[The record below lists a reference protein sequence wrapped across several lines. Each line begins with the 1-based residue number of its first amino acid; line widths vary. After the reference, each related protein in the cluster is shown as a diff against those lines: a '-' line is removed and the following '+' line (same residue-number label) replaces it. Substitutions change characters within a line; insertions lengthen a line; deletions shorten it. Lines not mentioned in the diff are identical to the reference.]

1 MIESTHRKVRRVLI
15 ASSHGLFGQGLR
27 SLLQD
32 RKQTN
37 VEIVGIVSSLHEAT
51 QALDKLDPDLI
62 IVDYD
67 DETLNRDEFLARF
80 VEGEK
85 KLRLV
90 LLSLQSPKEALVY
103 DRRSLAAAHIDEWLE
118 EWTHLEEQ
126 SIIPIKQ
133 ENQAGNRRK
142 DMKHLIIAGILVV
155 VVTAL
160 LILGLGHVRL
170 LPTQASAQARPID
183 NLFGLEFRV
192 IAFLFALIVV
202 FMLYSVIVF
211 RRKPGDTSDAAHIEG
226 NTKLEV
232 VWTVAPLATVLVFAY
247 LGGQSLAETLRPD
260 PQALEIKVIGQQWA
274 WRFEYPKYGIVSD
287 TLMMPVNKQAVLKL
301 SSNDVIHSF
310 WVPEFRV
317 KQDALPGGDEFVRDL
332 RITPTIEGDY
342 KARCA
347 ELCGR
352 QHATMLAP
360 VKVVSQQS
368 FDEWVA
374 SQTQVSADP
383 VVRGQQYAQ
392 QYGCL
397 ACHST
402 DGSALVGPSW
412 KGVYGSQETLADG
425 STVTV
430 DDNYLHESIVNP
442 GAKIVR
448 GFPPGVM
455 PANFADQLSEEQIMD
470 IIAFI
475 KSLSSP

>member
-1 MIESTHRKVRRVLI
+1 MIKSTHRKVRRVLI

-32 RKQTN
+32 RKQAN
-37 VEIVGIVSSLHEAT
+37 VEIVGVVSSLQEAT

-90 LLSLQSPKEALVY
+90 LLSLQSPKDALVY
-103 DRRSLAAAHIDEWLE
+103 DRRSLAAAQIDEWLE
-118 EWTHLEEQ
+118 EWTHLEEK
-126 SIIPIKQ
+126 SIIPTKQ

-211 RRKPGDTSDAAHIEG
+211 RRKPGDTNDAAHIEG

-232 VWTVAPLATVLVFAY
+232 VWTVAPLATVLIFAY
-247 LGGQSLAETLRPD
+247 LGGQSLAETVRPD

-317 KQDALPGGDEFVRDL
+317 KQDALPGGDKFVRDL
-332 RITPTIEGDY
+332 RITPTIEGEY

-360 VKVVSQQS
+360 VKVISQQS
-368 FDEWVA
+368 FEDWVA
-374 SQTQVSADP
+374 SETQVSADP

-397 ACHST
+397 ACHSI

-425 STVTV
+425 SIVTV
-430 DDNYLHESIVNP
+430 DDDYIHESIVNP
-442 GAKIVR
+442 GAKIVQ

-455 PANFADQLSEEQIMD
+455 PTNFADQLSEEQIQD

>member
-1 MIESTHRKVRRVLI
+1 MIKSSHSKVRRVLI

-27 SLLQD
+27 SLLQE
-32 RKQTN
+32 RQQAN
-37 VEIVGIVSSLHEAT
+37 VEIVGMVSNVNEAI
-51 QALDKLDPDLI
+51 QELDRLNPDLI

-90 LLSLQSPKEALVY
+90 LLSLQSPKDALVY
-103 DRRSLAAAHIDEWLE
+103 DRRSMAAAQIDEWLD
-118 EWTHLEEQ
+118 EWSHLEEK
-126 SIIPIKQ
+126 SIIPIMQ
-133 ENQAGNRRK
+133 EKQAGNRRK
-142 DMKHLIIAGILVV
+142 DMKHLIVAGILVV

-160 LILGLGHVRL
+160 LILGLGYVRL

-202 FMLYSVIVF
+202 FMVYSVIVF

-226 NTKLEV
+226 NTKLEIA
-232 VWTVAPLATVLVFAY
+232 WTVAPLATVLVFAY
-247 LGGQSLAETLRPD
+247 LGGQSLAETVRPD

-274 WRFEYPKYGIVSD
+274 WRFEYPQYGIVSD

-317 KQDALPGGDEFVRDL
+317 KQDALPGGDKFVRDL
-332 RITPTIEGDY
+332 RITPTLEGEY

-368 FDEWVA
+368 FDDWVA
-374 SQTQVSADP
+374 SETQVSDNP

-397 ACHST
+397 ACHSV
-402 DGSALVGPSW
+402 DGSTLVGPSW
-412 KGVYGSQETLADG
+412 KGVYGSQETLTDG
-425 STVTV
+425 STITV
-430 DDNYLHESIVNP
+430 NDDYLHESIVNP
-442 GAKIVR
+442 GAKIVQ

-455 PANFADQLSEEQIMD
+455 PANFADQLSEDQILD

-475 KSLSSP
+475 KSLSTP

>member
-1 MIESTHRKVRRVLI
+1 
-15 ASSHGLFGQGLR
+15 
-27 SLLQD
+27 
-32 RKQTN
+32 
-37 VEIVGIVSSLHEAT
+37 
-51 QALDKLDPDLI
+51 
-62 IVDYD
+62 
-67 DETLNRDEFLARF
+67 
-80 VEGEK
+80 
-85 KLRLV
+85 
-90 LLSLQSPKEALVY
+90 
-103 DRRSLAAAHIDEWLE
+103 
-118 EWTHLEEQ
+118 
-126 SIIPIKQ
+126 
-133 ENQAGNRRK
+133 
-142 DMKHLIIAGILVV
+142 MKHLIIAGILVV

-397 ACHST
+397 ACHSI
-402 DGSALVGPSW
+402 DGSTLVGPSW